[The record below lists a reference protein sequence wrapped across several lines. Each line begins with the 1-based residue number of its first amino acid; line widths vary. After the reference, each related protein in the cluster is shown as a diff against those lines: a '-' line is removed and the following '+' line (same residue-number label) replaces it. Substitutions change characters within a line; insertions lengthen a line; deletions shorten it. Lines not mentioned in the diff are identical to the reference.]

1 MAVSP
6 AKREES
12 GTLMEFA
19 EHQKHFA
26 LVALAAC
33 GEHLSLRVCSAPA
46 NRVTPLC
53 GENECCLS
61 NKMAHGHSCNNG

>member
-46 NRVTPLC
+46 NLVTPIR
-53 GENECCLS
+53 
-61 NKMAHGHSCNNG
+61 